1 MKKVTALLLCLVSV
15 CVATE
20 SLLGRSEV
28 KGPAPSNFGGV
39 MQTKQASFKK
49 VDELSKSEEVQSEK
63 LVDQGK
69 KINELE
75 ERLLKEESR
84 AAKKGER
91 GAPGLNGKDGVGSKG
106 ERGAP
111 GPAGRVGGKG
121 AKGDRG
127 PAGGVGNTG
136 KQGRPGSVGGKGAKG
151 DRGPAGGVG
160 GKGAKG
166 DRGPAG
172 GVGNTGKQG
181 LQGPPGKPGPQGP
194 PGTSKG
200 TVRTFT
206 TYGRPY
212 RVNGELISAPL
223 TCQANN
229 SKRIKAWKESAIGE
243 HASVASFADL
253 SLKLFAVGAPLNL
266 LEKAASAQLD
276 EVRHAELMLN
286 LIKKVDSSDQE
297 LEFGAVN
304 LQNQTTSVFDTTH
317 TKLMLESLE
326 DGCINEG
333 IAARLASEIAK
344 DSTDLHV
351 RNTYETIANDELRH
365 ASLAWNI
372 VEWVLSVKPELAD
385 TAKKYYNKYEE
396 AAKTIRA
403 TSFPGTKLT
412 TEEAFTRA
420 VSLTLQSNRERLSVI
435 LKKIVTV

>member
-136 KQGRPGSVGGKGAKG
+136 KQGRPGRAGGKGAKG

-160 GKGAKG
+160 AKGAKG

-172 GVGNTGKQG
+172 SAGGKGAKGDRGTAGGVGAKGAKGDRGAAGVQG
-181 LQGPPGKPGPQGP
+181 AQGPQGQVNQQAADYM
-194 PGTSKG
+194 TMHNLKKKKFSKVMWQWEG
-200 TVRTFT
+200 GKDLVLRSLGG
-206 TYGRPY
+206 GR
-212 RVNGELISAPL
+212 
-223 TCQANN
+223 
-229 SKRIKAWKESAIGE
+229 K
-243 HASVASFADL
+243 
-253 SLKLFAVGAPLNL
+253 GA
-266 LEKAASAQLD
+266 
-276 EVRHAELMLN
+276 RWHITGM
-286 LIKKVDSSDQE
+286 
-297 LEFGAVN
+297 
-304 LQNQTTSVFDTTH
+304 
-317 TKLMLESLE
+317 
-326 DGCINEG
+326 
-333 IAARLASEIAK
+333 
-344 DSTDLHV
+344 
-351 RNTYETIANDELRH
+351 
-365 ASLAWNI
+365 NI
-372 VEWVLSVKPELAD
+372 CC
-385 TAKKYYNKYEE
+385 N
-396 AAKTIRA
+396 RG
-403 TSFPGTKLT
+403 FPGG
-412 TEEAFTRA
+412 
-420 VSLTLQSNRERLSVI
+420 SVGF
-435 LKKIVTV
+435 

>member
-1 MKKVTALLLCLVSV
+1 
-15 CVATE
+15 
-20 SLLGRSEV
+20 
-28 KGPAPSNFGGV
+28 

-194 PGTSKG
+194 PGTRNSKDKVYTH
-200 TVRTFT
+200 TV
-206 TYGRPY
+206 YGRPY